1 MQGKSINGY
10 TLQKLLGEGGMAEV
24 WYAENKIHKKAA
36 VKFLKKKFCDDE
48 NVVTR
53 FRNEAE
59 VMVGLNHPNI
69 RQVYDYD
76 ELDGRPAIIM
86 EYLEGNDL
94 KARMKRGE
102 RFGEQQLEKWWNQMA
117 DALNY
122 THKKG
127 VVHRDIKPSNI
138 FIDTEGNVRLMDFGI
153 AKVKE
158 SISST
163 QTGAAM
169 GTLLYM
175 SPEQIDDVKRVDY
188 RTDVYSLAVTFVH
201 LLTGKA
207 PYDATTTSDYQIRK
221 SIVENPLDLSALPR
235 AWRSF
240 LEPYLAKGR
249 EQRPVLRHVGFDDG
263 RQKDDDETFYDSGK
277 KEQKET
283 SAGND
288 GTKPKPGENEK
299 PKNRKGLWIGL
310 GAAAAV
316 VVAIC
321 LIPSGGNSQE
331 KNLKQIDSYCTKADN
346 TLSRN
351 DLEAQNVKWNDYT
364 NTVDSLVVA
373 YQMLE
378 AAERLAA
385 DLPDTEKITRQAII
399 MKKKKAISDHV
410 QAVYQQ
416 EKDNYNATTDASEQT
431 SGQSRMSQLDKY
443 YDRTGVQKNK

>member
-1 MQGKSINGY
+1 MQGKIISGY
-10 TLQKLLGEGGMAEV
+10 TILSRIGEGGMAEV

-86 EYLEGNDL
+86 EYLEGDDL

-158 SISST
+158 AASGTKTGST
-163 QTGAAM
+163 L
-169 GTLLYM
+169 GTLMYM
-175 SPEQIDDVKRVDY
+175 SPEQVKDPKRVDY
-188 RTDVYSLAVTFVH
+188 RSDIYSLAVTFVH
-201 LLTGKA
+201 LLTGKV
-207 PYDATTTSDYQIRK
+207 PYDTTNSSDFEIQL
-221 SIVENPLDLSALPR
+221 SIVQEPLDLSALPR

-249 EQRPVLRHVGFDDG
+249 AAAR
-263 RQKDDDETFYDSGK
+263 
-277 KEQKET
+277 
-283 SAGND
+283 
-288 GTKPKPGENEK
+288 
-299 PKNRKGLWIGL
+299 L
-310 GAAAAV
+310 GAF
-316 VVAIC
+316 
-321 LIPSGGNSQE
+321 
-331 KNLKQIDSYCTKADN
+331 
-346 TLSRN
+346 R
-351 DLEAQNVKWNDYT
+351 
-364 NTVDSLVVA
+364 
-373 YQMLE
+373 
-378 AAERLAA
+378 
-385 DLPDTEKITRQAII
+385 
-399 MKKKKAISDHV
+399 
-410 QAVYQQ
+410 
-416 EKDNYNATTDASEQT
+416 
-431 SGQSRMSQLDKY
+431 
-443 YDRTGVQKNK
+443 RTGRGLRRYGRNRN